1 MTQPNAAQLEYWNGP
16 TGQRWAAR
24 QKITDR
30 SLQSISAALMS
41 FAAPRNGMRVLDIGC
56 GAGTTTSQL
65 AQTVAPGRV
74 TGVDISAPMLA
85 VARARAEASVD
96 FIEAD
101 ASTHSFVPEFDL
113 VFSRFGV
120 MFFADPVAAFSH
132 IKTALRR
139 GGKLAFVCW
148 RAFEENDWAFA
159 PYSAARD
166 LLSPQDP
173 PVPYAPGP
181 FAFADG
187 ERLKSILEQSG
198 FQRVRLERL
207 DTVMH
212 MGATV
217 EEAGEEALNLGPLA
231 RAASDLDEPTRD
243 KIRAR
248 AAAAFEKF
256 KTPAGITPPA
266 SCWLVGA
273 IG

>member
-1 MTQPNAAQLEYWNGP
+1 MTQENAAQFEYWNGP
-16 TGQRWAAR
+16 AGQRWAAR
-24 QKITDR
+24 QQITDR
-30 SLQSISAALMS
+30 SLQSVSTALMS
-41 FAAPRNGMRVLDIGC
+41 FAAPRKGMCVLDIGC
-56 GAGTTTSQL
+56 GAGTTTFQL
-65 AQTVAPGRV
+65 AQMVAPGRV

-85 VARARAEASVD
+85 VARGRGEASVD

-101 ASTHSFVPEFDL
+101 ASTYSFAPEFDL

-120 MFFADPVAAFSH
+120 MFFGDPVAAFTH
-132 IKTALRR
+132 IKSALRR

-148 RAFEENDWAFA
+148 RAFDENDWAFA

-166 LLSPQDP
+166 LLPPQEP
-173 PVPYAPGP
+173 PVPHAPGP

-187 ERLKSILEQSG
+187 ERLKSILAQSG

-212 MGATV
+212 MGATA

-231 RAASDLDEPTRD
+231 RAAIDLDEVTRD
-243 KIRAR
+243 KIRVRTAEV
-248 AAAAFEKF
+248 FEKF

-273 IG
+273 VG

>member
-16 TGQRWAAR
+16 AGQRWAAR

-30 SLQSISAALMS
+30 SLQSVSAALMS
-41 FAAPRNGMRVLDIGC
+41 FAAPRTGMRVLDIGC
-56 GAGTTTSQL
+56 GAGTTTFQL
-65 AQTVAPGRV
+65 AQMVAPGRV

-85 VARARAEASVD
+85 VARGRGEASAD

-101 ASTHSFVPEFDL
+101 ASTHNFEPEFDL

-120 MFFADPVAAFSH
+120 MFFADPIAAFTH
-132 IKTALRR
+132 IKSALRR
-139 GGKLAFVCW
+139 GGKLAFACW
-148 RAFEENDWAFA
+148 RAFDENEWAFA

-166 LLSPQDP
+166 LLPPQEP
-173 PVPYAPGP
+173 PVPHAPGP

-198 FQRVRLERL
+198 FLRVRLERL

-212 MGATV
+212 MGPTA

-231 RAASDLDEPTRD
+231 RAATDLDDETRD

-248 AAAAFEKF
+248 ATKVFEKF
-256 KTPAGITPPA
+256 KTSAGITPPA

-273 IG
+273 TA